1 MVALFGGLLW
11 YVGINSLVTTLAQ
24 MKPEY
29 FALAFLTYFGIN
41 MVFAVRLMRVLKR
54 EGVKTSFG
62 KTLLAYTQGC

>member
-1 MVALFGGLLW
+1 
-11 YVGINSLVTTLAQ
+11 

-29 FALAFLTYFGIN
+29 IALAFLAYFGIN

-62 KTLLAYTQGC
+62 KTLLA